1 MIYKK
6 KASEILYPKK
16 LGSDQTISIYGAMM
30 MYRKLLRENK
40 IKANGSAARRLAEL
54 EKRYDSGEK
63 YYRS

>member
-30 MYRKLLRENK
+30 MYRKLLR
-40 IKANGSAARRLAEL
+40 
-54 EKRYDSGEK
+54 
-63 YYRS
+63 